1 MVDDITSKYPN
12 KIALKNPDRSD
23 GKNTS
28 FMRINQFQILTSVI
42 TEVNWQYFPIL
53 CYYWEGEDINQY

>member
-1 MVDDITSKYPN
+1 
-12 KIALKNPDRSD
+12 
-23 GKNTS
+23 
-28 FMRINQFQILTSVI
+28 MRINQFQILISVI